1 LVIFIEGKFRI
12 FSCPKKEKRVLAVG
26 KKAKAIHASFV
37 LGKI

>member
-1 LVIFIEGKFRI
+1 LFPYVQK
-12 FSCPKKEKRVLAVG
+12 KKECEKKRVLAVG